1 VIDSEPIGI
10 LKLSLETGIP
20 DHLVRYSLRVLE
32 QQGLIAP
39 STQGAVATK
48 SAKEAYSEF
57 RTELEKIMEM
67 TEDIKRLGF
76 GDDGNEKSDLK
87 YEYLYHIADAKF
99 RAFGHTMEEVFENAA
114 LAMFIL

>member
-1 VIDSEPIGI
+1 MLTRRVQHELELLKRHLIILKKVIDSGPIGI

-32 QQGLIAP
+32 QQGLITP

-57 RTELEKIMEM
+57 RTELEKIEEIL
-67 TEDIKRLGF
+67 EDIKRIGF
-76 GDDGNEKSDLK
+76 ED
-87 YEYLYHIADAKF
+87 
-99 RAFGHTMEEVFENAA
+99 
-114 LAMFIL
+114 